1 MESSQPL
8 RNRTWASVLMILLAA
23 CGTAGLRTPPAAAS
37 ASDSSPVE
45 TFALVEGGIAWG
57 GYNDV
62 RIPPETGTEFS
73 LTDDLTSDPASFIR
87 LRLGVR
93 LGDRHTLSLLAAP
106 LRISSE
112 GRFDQTVRYQGV
124 DFPAG
129 EEISATYRF
138 DSYRLTYRYSVYQSD
153 RLRADIGLTAK
164 IRDAEIELTTAELQ
178 ASKTNVG
185 FVPLISFALCW
196 QMADSWN
203 LILDGDALASPGG
216 QGRAEDVFVG
226 MQRALRQGLAIRA
239 GYRILEGGADV
250 DDVYNF
256 ALVHYASVGFVFSVP
271 R

>member
-1 MESSQPL
+1 MKSSRPFP
-8 RNRTWASVLMILLAA
+8 NRTWACTLVILLTTCA
-23 CGTAGLRTPPAAAS
+23 TAGLATPPAAAS

-45 TFALVEGGIAWG
+45 TFALIEGGVAWG

-73 LTDDLTSDPASFIR
+73 LTEDLASDPASFIR

-93 LGDRHTLSLLAAP
+93 VGDRHTLSLLAAP

-112 GRFDQTVRYQGV
+112 GRFDRTVHYQGV

-153 RLRADIGLTAK
+153 RLRADIGVTAK
-164 IRDAEIELTTAELQ
+164 IRDAEIELMTTELQ

-185 FVPLISFALCW
+185 VVPLISFALCW
-196 QMADSWN
+196 QMADAWN

-226 MQRALRQGLAIRA
+226 VQRALRPGLAVRA

-250 DDVYNF
+250 DEVYNF
-256 ALVHYASVGFVFSVP
+256 AVVHYASVGFVFSLA